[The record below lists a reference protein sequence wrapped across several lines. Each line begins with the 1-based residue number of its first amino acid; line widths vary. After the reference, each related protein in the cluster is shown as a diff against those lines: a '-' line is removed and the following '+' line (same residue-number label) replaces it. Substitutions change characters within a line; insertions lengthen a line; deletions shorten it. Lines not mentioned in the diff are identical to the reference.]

1 MAAFAGRPLAYG
13 GARAARASVSVRA
26 EKAVTSNKI
35 GCAQPS
41 LAGPQASGSSE
52 ARPPLCF
59 ALTAAWRSPLA
70 EDQRVSGADKSLT
83 RITYKIFR
91 TFRIDGFFIHEGAT
105 DE

>member
-13 GARAARASVSVRA
+13 GARATRASVSVRA

-41 LAGPQASGSSE
+41 LAGRKASGSSE

-59 ALTAAWRSPLA
+59 ALTAARRSPLA
-70 EDQRVSGADKSLT
+70 EDQRVSGADKSLM
-83 RITYKIFR
+83 RWPPS
-91 TFRIDGFFIHEGAT
+91 AT
-105 DE
+105 SFERP